1 MLSSN
6 TSYSSFLNSSKTILK
21 VFSMEMCINESCW
34 ICSRLALEVTRTIR
48 DQHCV
53 LLVLS
58 SFLSYLHPSYKFTLT
73 RTLVES
79 SQSKDYMCLTTYLVT
94 RKKEQDENTQSY
106 QTEWLTT
113 GNKKLTSFFWYLF
126 EKDTW
131 KNLTL
136 LKRRIKLIQN
146 KDRYM
151 QTL

>member
-6 TSYSSFLNSSKTILK
+6 TSYSSFLNSLKTILK
-21 VFSMEMCINESCW
+21 VFSKEMCINESCW
-34 ICSRLALEVTRTIR
+34 ICSRLAFEVTRTIR

-73 RTLVES
+73 RTFGWKFTIQGWHVLN
-79 SQSKDYMCLTTYLVT
+79 TYLVT
-94 RKKEQDENTQSY
+94 RKKEQDENTQSH

-151 QTL
+151 QTF